1 MIIKTINPSTE
12 EVIEEYNTI
21 SKDEI
26 TTKTKKAKDA
36 FGEWKKDHDKREN
49 FLYAFANEFRKDRE
63 NMAKIASI
71 EMRKAIKEAR
81 SEVDK

>member
-26 TTKTKKAKDA
+26 ATKTKKAKDA

-49 FLYAFANEFRKDRE
+49 YLYAFAN
-63 NMAKIASI
+63 
-71 EMRKAIKEAR
+71 
-81 SEVDK
+81 